1 MTLKNG
7 AKIVRPIERVKRVDV
22 ADVNHLTSAETAFAA
37 GEYKLA
43 LTKYAKIRAST
54 KAPWVQSLVKFREY
68 QVLSRMG
75 RMDEAIQRWVT
86 MVSQPK
92 TMVSALSLSPIV
104 PKTLAPEVVTKS
116 ISLLEPVLESQRDHP
131 RVRAALFDV
140 ARHIATRSSNTV
152 DLRVLEEWQRTGTKP
167 TDEMIVA
174 IQKAERKAR
183 VYSFCNHYH
192 TNHVVYLIDCSQT
205 MAPHLARIKKE
216 VARSID
222 RLRGNQRFCV
232 IALHDG
238 KATVVSGPRLVVPVK
253 ASRASV
259 LKALD
264 GVKAKGRSDFRAG
277 LEQAWHMFS
286 PTRRGYRLVYLLSNG
301 KSLDANSAIKGLPS
315 GSLTKTAGEKHGMCI
330 NTFQYG
336 SPTPDSQKNM
346 ERLADKS
353 SGRYRAIEP
362 PRQPAS
368 ADSKKK

>member
-1 MTLKNG
+1 
-7 AKIVRPIERVKRVDV
+7 
-22 ADVNHLTSAETAFAA
+22 
-37 GEYKLA
+37 
-43 LTKYAKIRAST
+43 
-54 KAPWVQSLVKFREY
+54 
-68 QVLSRMG
+68 
-75 RMDEAIQRWVT
+75 
-86 MVSQPK
+86 
-92 TMVSALSLSPIV
+92 
-104 PKTLAPEVVTKS
+104 
-116 ISLLEPVLESQRDHP
+116 LESQRDHP
-131 RVRAALFDV
+131 GVRAVLFDK

-152 DLRVLEEWQRTGTKP
+152 DLQVLEEWQRTGTKP
-167 TDEMIVA
+167 TDEMIMA
-174 IQKAERKAR
+174 IKKAERKAG
-183 VYSFCNHYH
+183 VYSICHHSHANHI
-192 TNHVVYLIDCSQT
+192 VYLIDCSQT
-205 MAPHLARIKKE
+205 MAPHLARIKKQ
-216 VARSID
+216 VARSIN
-222 RLRGNQRFCV
+222 RLRGNHRFCV

-253 ASRASV
+253 ANRASV
-259 LKALD
+259 LKALN

-277 LEQAWHMFS
+277 LEQAWHMFR

-353 SGRYRAIEP
+353 SGRYRAIGP